1 MMNCNMSGMMG
12 NSMMYN
18 DMSIFPNINLSNEQK
33 AKLSSLQQEMH
44 NEMNT
49 QMNNMNNS
57 DMMSFITKNGFD
69 KESFKKTMN
78 DRHQTMMNLR
88 ANHMEKVLNV
98 LTKEQLAQLNK

>member
-1 MMNCNMSGMMG
+1 MKL
-12 NSMMYN
+12 MYN

>member
-1 MMNCNMSGMMG
+1 MSGMMG

-44 NEMNT
+44 NKMNT

-57 DMMSFITKNGFD
+57 GMMSFINKNGFD

-88 ANHMEKVLNV
+88 ANHMERVLNV

>member
-1 MMNCNMSGMMG
+1 
-12 NSMMYN
+12 
-18 DMSIFPNINLSNEQK
+18 
-33 AKLSSLQQEMH
+33 MH

-57 DMMSFITKNGFD
+57 GMMSFINKNGFD

-88 ANHMEKVLNV
+88 ANHMERVLNV